1 MAGLPF
7 CWGKVISKTPYWFFF
22 ISCESRFQLSD
33 NLLAEIASVV
43 TVYGLTE
50 VTNEVGSEST
60 LGPLAVYYV
69 AIGLDVEA

>member
-7 CWGKVISKTPYWFFF
+7 CWGKVISKTPYSFFF
-22 ISCESRFQLSD
+22 ISCESRFQLSS
-33 NLLAEIASVV
+33 NSLAEIARVV
-43 TVYGLTE
+43 AVCGLTE
-50 VTNEVGSEST
+50 VANEVGSKST